1 MTENQRLENDFSN
14 VVSEIKDLHA
24 QIKADLANGQEST
37 KTAQSAIAK
46 ADDALTKYNELGK
59 RLTILEQKGM
69 AIGGGEDAD
78 PKQHAK
84 SVGQLF
90 AETVRQKG
98 LSGDKVQIDLNQK
111 DLTITTGGGWFE
123 TSTDKAVVRPVR
135 DEQSFLDLIP
145 VITVSNSATSFEA
158 NKETRAENNAAFVEE
173 LAQKPVSH
181 IEYGTQTVQMK
192 MLATL
197 VNMSRQVFLNGG
209 DDLRVDIDNT
219 LYYFLRTSLES
230 QVLLGDGTGQNLN
243 GLINQSNSFNNLSPN
258 VSEFGAIGKL
268 RLGLLQSAASRY
280 RPDAI
285 IVSAYDW
292 AAIELEKDDVGHFLV
307 SDPRVGAA
315 KELWGVRVFDTFA
328 LPAGQ
333 WVVNDFTRTTRLYR
347 KERGVSIGY
356 YEQNTNNVEI
366 NRVTVRAE
374 EEIGFGLLSTAA
386 LVTGDFAGSDANP

>member
-1 MTENQRLENDFSN
+1 MSENQKLENDLSI

-24 QIKADLANGQEST
+24 QIKADLANGQENNQ
-37 KTAQSAIAK
+37 TAKSAIAK
-46 ADDALTKYNELGK
+46 ADDALLKYNELGK
-59 RLTILEQKGM
+59 RLTMIEQKGV
-69 AIGGGEDAD
+69 AIQGSEETE
-78 PKQHAK
+78 PKQQVK
-84 SVGQLF
+84 SVGQIF

-98 LSGDKVQIDLNQK
+98 LTGDRVNVDLSQK

-123 TSTDKAVVRPVR
+123 TVNDKAVIRPYR

-145 VITVSNSATSFEA
+145 VIKVGNSATSFEA
-158 NKETRAENNAAFVEE
+158 NKETKAENNASFVEE

-181 IEYGTQTVQMK
+181 IEYGTQTIQLK

-197 VNMSRQVFLNGG
+197 VHMSRQVFLNGG

-219 LYYFLRTSLES
+219 LYYFLRTALES
-230 QVLLGDGTGQNLN
+230 QVLLGDGQGQNLN
-243 GLINQSNSFNNLSPN
+243 GLINQANNFTNLSPA
-258 VSEFGAIGKL
+258 VSSYGAIGKL

-315 KELWGVRVFDTFA
+315 KELWGVRVFDTFS
-328 LPAGQ
+328 LPPNK
-333 WVVNDFTRTTRLYR
+333 WVINDFTRTTRLYR
-347 KERGVSIGY
+347 KERGVNIGY
-356 YEQNTNNVEI
+356 YEQNSNNVEI

-386 LVTGDFAGSDANP
+386 LVTGDYSGDNP